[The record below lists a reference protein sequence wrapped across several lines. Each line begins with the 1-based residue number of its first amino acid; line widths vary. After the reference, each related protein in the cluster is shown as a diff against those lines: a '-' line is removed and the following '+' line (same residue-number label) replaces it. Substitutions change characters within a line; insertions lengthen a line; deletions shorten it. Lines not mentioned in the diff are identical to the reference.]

1 MRSRTRED
9 VHVATEAFRVVERNL
24 LRGVPFSL
32 LAAPLV
38 ATLVTGAAPT
48 RRHVP
53 WIAITTVLTVAH
65 HVSPM
70 VASRLRAI
78 GRGPLGLAIALVC
91 TAGSAAAFG
100 TAPIMAAT
108 SDQLTVA
115 LLCLTVVMFANV
127 MYTAPV
133 PSLSLAFHVG
143 AVITAVPE
151 VLLHSDH
158 PATLLIGLVVVTSS
172 SAVNIR
178 GLWQTVTISLR
189 LGRHNEVLAQELTGA
204 NDELTAALRTIEVMA
219 AMDELTGVSSRRSFL
234 AALDQI
240 VADGGQCAVA
250 IVDADHFKLVN
261 DTHGHGVGDAVLVA
275 IGRTASRELRSDD
288 LIGRLGGEEF
298 GIALPGLDLAAAT
311 EILERVRVAIEA
323 VDDAGARVTIS
334 AGLAASWP
342 GASRAEL
349 LWRADQAL
357 YSAKRAGRNRTEAW
371 SSEQQHAWG

>member
-1 MRSRTRED
+1 MRTRTPED
-9 VHVATEAFRVVERNL
+9 VHVAAEALRGVERNL
-24 LRGVPFSL
+24 LRGLPGSV
-32 LAAPLV
+32 LAV
-38 ATLVTGAAPT
+38 SFHIGAI
-48 RRHVP
+48 V
-53 WIAITTVLTVAH
+53 
-65 HVSPM
+65 
-70 VASRLRAI
+70 
-78 GRGPLGLAIALVC
+78 
-91 TAGSAAAFG
+91 
-100 TAPIMAAT
+100 
-108 SDQLTVA
+108 
-115 LLCLTVVMFANV
+115 
-127 MYTAPV
+127 
-133 PSLSLAFHVG
+133 
-143 AVITAVPE
+143 TAVPQ
-151 VLLHSDH
+151 VLTRSDR
-158 PATLLIGLVVVTSS
+158 PLPLLIGLVMVTSAS
-172 SAVNIR
+172 MVNIR
-178 GLWQTVTISLR
+178 GVWQTVTTSVR
-189 LGRHNEVLAQELTGA
+189 LSWRNELLAHELTGA

-240 VADGGQCAVA
+240 VDDGGPCVVA
-250 IVDADHFKLVN
+250 IIDADHFKLVN